1 MCGPQL
7 SGRLLPAIHARAGHA
22 RPLRLYVQYFTCEVP
37 MTALLTGLASLL
49 VFGGVVLVHE
59 LGHFMAARHCGI
71 HVEEFS
77 IGFGPRLWAVQ
88 KNGTTY
94 SLRLFPLGGYNL
106 FSQPPE
112 EDADLPAEE
121 SAPPRKAAL
130 FPLTVSGQQFEQAT
144 AWQRFFV
151 TLCGALMN
159 FLLGMAVLL
168 VLVLSQG
175 RLGSTTV
182 ADFGENAKSAAVLQ
196 KGDVLLQV
204 DGKPC
209 RTVYALSELFDGT
222 EKTHTMK
229 VLRGGEVVSLPAVTV
244 SPTLDENGR
253 VQYATDFRVAA
264 QPLSVH
270 STLAM
275 AGELFRYYSGAIL
288 GGFWQLFT
296 GKAGMEDL
304 SGPIGTVS
312 AVRQAVRYGW
322 RDVLSLMALLTI
334 NVGIFNLLPIPA
346 LDGCKLLF
354 LAWEG
359 LTGHPVPLRAQS
371 FINTAGMV
379 ALLWLM
385 ILVTMQDITRFL

>member
-1 MCGPQL
+1 
-7 SGRLLPAIHARAGHA
+7 
-22 RPLRLYVQYFTCEVP
+22 

-77 IGFGPRLWAVQ
+77 IGFGPRLWSKT

-94 SLRLFPLGGYNL
+94 SIRLLPLGGYNL
-106 FSQPPE
+106 FSTPPPE
-112 EDADLPAEE
+112 DDDEAEE
-121 SAPPRKAAL
+121 GEIPPKPPRKTAL
-130 FPLTVSGQQFEQAT
+130 FPLAVSGQKFEDAT
-144 AWQRFFV
+144 AGQRFFV

-159 FLLGMAVLL
+159 FVLGVVVLL

-175 RLGSTTV
+175 RLGSTTI
-182 ADFGENAKSAAVLQ
+182 ADFSDGAKSAETLQ
-196 KGDVLLQV
+196 TGDTILQV

-209 RTVYALSELFDGT
+209 WTIYTLADAFDGT

-229 VLRGGEVVSLPAVTV
+229 VLRGGEVVTLPAVTV
-244 SPTLDENGR
+244 GPTLNEDGN
-253 VQYATDFRVAA
+253 VSYATDFRVAA
-264 QPLSVH
+264 QKLNVH
-270 STLAM
+270 SVAVVT
-275 AGELFRYYSGAIL
+275 GEMFRYYSGAIL

-296 GKAGMEDL
+296 GQAGMEEL

-312 AVRQAVRYGW
+312 AVSQAVRYGW

-359 LTGHPVPLRAQS
+359 LTGHPVPDSVQG
-371 FINTAGMV
+371 FVNTAGMV
-379 ALLWLM
+379 ALVWLM
-385 ILVTMQDITRFL
+385 VLVTLQDLTRFL

>member
-1 MCGPQL
+1 
-7 SGRLLPAIHARAGHA
+7 
-22 RPLRLYVQYFTCEVP
+22 

-77 IGFGPRLWAVQ
+77 IGFGPRLWSKT

-94 SLRLFPLGGYNL
+94 SIRLLPLGGYNL
-106 FSQPPE
+106 FSTPPPE
-112 EDADLPAEE
+112 DDDEAEE
-121 SAPPRKAAL
+121 GEIPPKPPRKTAL
-130 FPLTVSGQQFEQAT
+130 FPLAASGQKFEDAT
-144 AWQRFFV
+144 AGQRFFV

-159 FLLGMAVLL
+159 FVLGVVVLL

-175 RLGSTTV
+175 RLGSTTI
-182 ADFGENAKSAAVLQ
+182 ADFSDGAKSAETLQ
-196 KGDVLLQV
+196 TGDTILQV

-209 RTVYALSELFDGT
+209 WTIYTLADAFEGT

-229 VLRGGEVVSLPAVTV
+229 VLRGGEVVTLPAVTV
-244 SPTLDENGR
+244 GPTLNEDGS
-253 VQYATDFRVAA
+253 VSYATDFRVAA
-264 QPLSVH
+264 QKLSVH
-270 STLAM
+270 SVAVVT
-275 AGELFRYYSGAIL
+275 GEMFRYYSGAIL

-296 GKAGMEDL
+296 GQAGMEEL

-312 AVRQAVRYGW
+312 AVSQAVRYGW

-359 LTGHPVPLRAQS
+359 LTGHPVPDSVQG
-371 FINTAGMV
+371 FVNTAGLV
-379 ALLWLM
+379 ALVWLM
-385 ILVTMQDITRFL
+385 ILVTLQDLTRFL

>member
-1 MCGPQL
+1 
-7 SGRLLPAIHARAGHA
+7 
-22 RPLRLYVQYFTCEVP
+22 
-37 MTALLTGLASLL
+37 
-49 VFGGVVLVHE
+49 
-59 LGHFMAARHCGI
+59 
-71 HVEEFS
+71 
-77 IGFGPRLWAVQ
+77 
-88 KNGTTY
+88 
-94 SLRLFPLGGYNL
+94 
-106 FSQPPE
+106 
-112 EDADLPAEE
+112 
-121 SAPPRKAAL
+121 
-130 FPLTVSGQQFEQAT
+130 
-144 AWQRFFV
+144 
-151 TLCGALMN
+151 MN

-209 RTVYALSELFDGT
+209 RTVYALSDLFDGT
-222 EKTHTMK
+222 EKTHSMK

>member
-1 MCGPQL
+1 
-7 SGRLLPAIHARAGHA
+7 
-22 RPLRLYVQYFTCEVP
+22 

-77 IGFGPRLWAVQ
+77 IGFGPRLWSKT

-94 SLRLFPLGGYNL
+94 SIRLLPLGGYNL
-106 FSQPPE
+106 FSTPPPE
-112 EDADLPAEE
+112 DVDEAAEGE
-121 SAPPRKAAL
+121 IPPKPPRKTAL
-130 FPLTVSGQQFEQAT
+130 FPLAVSGQKFEDAT
-144 AWQRFFV
+144 AGQRFFV
-151 TLCGALMN
+151 TFCGALMN
-159 FLLGMAVLL
+159 FVLGVMVLL

-175 RLGSTTV
+175 RLGSTTI
-182 ADFGENAKSAAVLQ
+182 ADFSDGAKSAETLQ
-196 KGDVLLQV
+196 TGDTILQV

-209 RTVYALSELFDGT
+209 WTIYTLADAFDGT

-229 VLRGGEVVSLPAVTV
+229 VLRGGEVVTLPAVTV
-244 SPTLDENGR
+244 GPTLNEDGS
-253 VQYATDFRVAA
+253 VSYATDFRVAA
-264 QPLSVH
+264 QKLSVH
-270 STLAM
+270 SVAVVT
-275 AGELFRYYSGAIL
+275 GEMFRYYSGAIL

-296 GKAGMEDL
+296 GQAGMEEL

-312 AVRQAVRYGW
+312 AVSQAVRYGW

-359 LTGHPVPLRAQS
+359 LTGHPVPDSVQG
-371 FINTAGMV
+371 FVNTAGMV
-379 ALLWLM
+379 ALVWLM
-385 ILVTMQDITRFL
+385 VLVTLQDLTRFL

>member
-1 MCGPQL
+1 
-7 SGRLLPAIHARAGHA
+7 
-22 RPLRLYVQYFTCEVP
+22 

-77 IGFGPRLWAVQ
+77 IGFGPRLWSKT

-94 SLRLFPLGGYNL
+94 SIRLLPLGGYNL
-106 FSQPPE
+106 FSTPPPE
-112 EDADLPAEE
+112 DDDEAEE
-121 SAPPRKAAL
+121 GEIPPKPPRKTAL
-130 FPLTVSGQQFEQAT
+130 FPLAVSGQKFEDAT
-144 AWQRFFV
+144 AGQRFFV

-159 FLLGMAVLL
+159 FVLGVVVLL

-175 RLGSTTV
+175 RLGSTTI
-182 ADFGENAKSAAVLQ
+182 ADFSDGAKSAETLQ
-196 KGDVLLQV
+196 TGDTILQV

-209 RTVYALSELFDGT
+209 WTIYALADVFDGT

-229 VLRGGEVVSLPAVTV
+229 VLRGGEVVTLPAVTV
-244 SPTLDENGR
+244 GPTLNEDGS
-253 VQYATDFRVAA
+253 VSYATDFRVAA
-264 QPLSVH
+264 QKLSVH
-270 STLAM
+270 SIAVVT
-275 AGELFRYYSGAIL
+275 GEMFRYYSGAIL
-288 GGFWQLFT
+288 GGFWQLLT
-296 GKAGMEDL
+296 GQAGMEEL

-312 AVRQAVRYGW
+312 AVSQAVRYGW

-359 LTGHPVPLRAQS
+359 LTGHPVPDSVQG
-371 FINTAGMV
+371 FVNTAGMV
-379 ALLWLM
+379 ALVWLM
-385 ILVTMQDITRFL
+385 VLVTLQDLTRFL

>member
-1 MCGPQL
+1 
-7 SGRLLPAIHARAGHA
+7 
-22 RPLRLYVQYFTCEVP
+22 

-77 IGFGPRLWAVQ
+77 IGFGPRLWSKT

-94 SLRLFPLGGYNL
+94 SIRLLPLGGYNL
-106 FSQPPE
+106 FSTPPPGDDDE
-112 EDADLPAEE
+112 AEE
-121 SAPPRKAAL
+121 GEIPPKPPRKTAL
-130 FPLTVSGQQFEQAT
+130 FPLAVSGQKFEDAT
-144 AWQRFFV
+144 AGQRFFV

-159 FLLGMAVLL
+159 FVLGVLVLL

-175 RLGSTTV
+175 RLGSTTI
-182 ADFGENAKSAAVLQ
+182 ADFSDGAKSAETLQ
-196 KGDVLLQV
+196 TGDTILQV

-209 RTVYALSELFDGT
+209 WTIYTLADVFGGT

-229 VLRGGEVVSLPAVTV
+229 VLRGGEVVTLPAVTV
-244 SPTLDENGR
+244 GPTLNEDGS
-253 VQYATDFRVAA
+253 VSYATDFRVAA
-264 QPLSVH
+264 QKLSVH
-270 STLAM
+270 SVAVVT
-275 AGELFRYYSGAIL
+275 GEMFRYYSGAIL

-296 GKAGMEDL
+296 GQAGMEEL
-304 SGPIGTVS
+304 SGPVGTVS
-312 AVRQAVRYGW
+312 AVSQAVRYGW
-322 RDVLSLMALLTI
+322 RDVLSMMALLTI

-359 LTGHPVPLRAQS
+359 LTGHPVPDSVQG
-371 FINTAGMV
+371 FVNTAGMV
-379 ALLWLM
+379 ALVWLM
-385 ILVTMQDITRFL
+385 VLVTLQDLTRFL

>member
-1 MCGPQL
+1 
-7 SGRLLPAIHARAGHA
+7 
-22 RPLRLYVQYFTCEVP
+22 

-49 VFGGVVLVHE
+49 VFGGVILVHE

-77 IGFGPRLWAVQ
+77 IGFGPRLWSTK

-94 SLRLFPLGGYNL
+94 SVRLLPLGGYNL
-106 FSQPPE
+106 FSLPPE
-112 EDADLPAEE
+112 VDDEDEE
-121 SAPPRKAAL
+121 GETAAPPPKPAPRPRKTML
-130 FPLTVSGQQFEQAT
+130 FPLTVDGQKFEDAT

-159 FLLGMAVLL
+159 FVLGIAVLL
-168 VLVLSQG
+168 VLVLSMG
-175 RLGSTTV
+175 RIGSTTI
-182 ADFGENAKSAAVLQ
+182 ADFSEGSKSAAVLL
-196 KGDVLLQV
+196 KGDTILQI

-209 RTVYALSELFDGT
+209 WTIYTMANAFDGT

-229 VLRGGEVVSLPAVTV
+229 VLRDGEVVTLPAVTV
-244 SPTLDENGR
+244 GPTRNEDGS
-253 VQYATDFRVAA
+253 VSYATDFRVAA
-264 QPLSVH
+264 QRMSVR
-270 STLAM
+270 SVLTV
-275 AGELFRYYSGAIL
+275 AGEMFRYYSGAIL
-288 GGFWQLFT
+288 GGFWDLFT
-296 GKAGMEDL
+296 GKTGMDEL

-312 AVRQAVRYGW
+312 AVSQAVKYGW

-359 LTGHPVPLRAQS
+359 LTRRPVLERVQG
-371 FINTAGMV
+371 FVNTAGMV
-379 ALLWLM
+379 ALVWLM
-385 ILVTMQDITRFL
+385 ILVTMQDISRFL

>member
-1 MCGPQL
+1 M
-7 SGRLLPAIHARAGHA
+7 
-22 RPLRLYVQYFTCEVP
+22 
-37 MTALLTGLASLL
+37 
-49 VFGGVVLVHE
+49 
-59 LGHFMAARHCGI
+59 
-71 HVEEFS
+71 
-77 IGFGPRLWAVQ
+77 
-88 KNGTTY
+88 
-94 SLRLFPLGGYNL
+94 
-106 FSQPPE
+106 
-112 EDADLPAEE
+112 
-121 SAPPRKAAL
+121 KAATQK
-130 FPLTVSGQQFEQAT
+130 LTRRLA
-144 AWQRFFV
+144 
-151 TLCGALMN
+151 ALI
-159 FLLGMAVLL
+159 L
-168 VLVLSQG
+168 VLVLAVGFSTAAWAEGVPRRETPVYKVAFYAANCYQVQDENGRRRGYGYEMMQG
-175 RLGSTTV
+175 
-182 ADFGENAKSAAVLQ
+182 
-196 KGDVLLQV
+196 
-204 DGKPC
+204 
-209 RTVYALSELFDGT
+209 LSKYMQCTFDYVGYD
-222 EKTHTMK
+222 KTPAESMEM
-229 VLRGGEVVSLPAVTV
+229 LRSGEVVSLPAVTV

-312 AVRQAVRYGW
+312 AVSQAVRYGW

>member
-1 MCGPQL
+1 M
-7 SGRLLPAIHARAGHA
+7 
-22 RPLRLYVQYFTCEVP
+22 
-37 MTALLTGLASLL
+37 
-49 VFGGVVLVHE
+49 
-59 LGHFMAARHCGI
+59 
-71 HVEEFS
+71 
-77 IGFGPRLWAVQ
+77 
-88 KNGTTY
+88 
-94 SLRLFPLGGYNL
+94 
-106 FSQPPE
+106 
-112 EDADLPAEE
+112 
-121 SAPPRKAAL
+121 
-130 FPLTVSGQQFEQAT
+130 
-144 AWQRFFV
+144 

-209 RTVYALSELFDGT
+209 RTVYALSDLFDGT

-296 GKAGMEDL
+296 GRAGMEDL

-346 LDGCKLLF
+346 LDG
-354 LAWEG
+354 
-359 LTGHPVPLRAQS
+359 
-371 FINTAGMV
+371 
-379 ALLWLM
+379 
-385 ILVTMQDITRFL
+385 